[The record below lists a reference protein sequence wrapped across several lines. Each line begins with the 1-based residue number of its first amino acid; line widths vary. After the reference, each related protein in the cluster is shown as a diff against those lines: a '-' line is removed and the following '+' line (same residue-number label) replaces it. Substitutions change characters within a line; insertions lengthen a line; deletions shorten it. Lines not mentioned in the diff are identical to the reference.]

1 MKILKNVMVVL
12 GVTTC
17 LMVSSCKLPQATTI
31 SSKPI
36 PESFGN
42 SIDTTTIAN
51 VNWKSF
57 YKDENLVKLIDSALI
72 NNYEVLIAMQKIKAA
87 QSDVLFSKGAM
98 LPTVTAGTSA
108 GVRRFGLFTMDG
120 AGNASTDIR
129 PGLVVPANLSDYLV
143 GLQTSWEIDVFG
155 KLKNQKKATIA
166 KVLSSEAMKNVII
179 TNLIAEIA
187 NNYYELVA
195 IDQSVS
201 VIEKNINIQEN
212 ALQMAKVLKETG
224 ASNELAIKQFT
235 VQLLNI
241 KAVKTELRQKTTE
254 IENKI
259 NFLIG
264 RYPQTIDRD
273 HKFNTANLST
283 AIKFGVPSSLLQ
295 NRPDIKMA
303 EFDVLA
309 SKANLKS
316 ARAQFYPNLT
326 ITGAFGYQA
335 FRTNLLFNPQ
345 SVAFNLLGGFT
356 APLLNRSAIKASFDK
371 ANAYQIETLYAYQ
384 STILNACLEVNTEME
399 RINNL
404 KDLLQLKTEET
415 KELNHSINIAAD
427 LFKFGKANYL
437 EVLTVQQNALQAEL
451 DLIETEKKQFQTTV
465 NIYKALGGG
474 WN

>member
-1 MKILKNVMVVL
+1 
-12 GVTTC
+12 
-17 LMVSSCKLPQATTI
+17 
-31 SSKPI
+31 
-36 PESFGN
+36 
-42 SIDTTTIAN
+42 
-51 VNWKSF
+51 
-57 YKDENLVKLIDSALI
+57 
-72 NNYEVLIAMQKIKAA
+72 
-87 QSDVLFSKGAM
+87 
-98 LPTVTAGTSA
+98 
-108 GVRRFGLFTMDG
+108 
-120 AGNASTDIR
+120 
-129 PGLVVPANLSDYLV
+129 
-143 GLQTSWEIDVFG
+143 
-155 KLKNQKKATIA
+155 
-166 KVLSSEAMKNVII
+166 MKNVII

-195 IDQSVS
+195 IDQSIS

-303 EFDVLA
+303 EFNLTA